1 MYLSKSF
8 SLFSVL
14 PINSSSPK
22 ITKSRSSHPRDRAV
36 MQSHTWVCSYSA
48 LEIRVAW
55 PCLYPCSLTICP
67 PLARVIN
74 PVAREWARRYLM
86 GLSPGPWGRGTRME
100 EKERRQRREERCWL
114 LRENFLFPGP
124 QENLTVSQNRDCSS
138 LPPSPTRKQASF
150 S

>member
-14 PINSSSPK
+14 PINSSSSE
-22 ITKSRSSHPRDRAV
+22 ITKSRSLHPRDRAV
-36 MQSHTWVCSYSA
+36 MQSQTWVCSYSA

-67 PLARVIN
+67 SLARVIN
-74 PVAREWARRYLM
+74 PVARGWARRYLM

-100 EKERRQRREERCWL
+100 EKERRQRREMLAAQRKLFVSWTI
-114 LRENFLFPGP
+114 RESNR
-124 QENLTVSQNRDCSS
+124 VSQNRDCSS